1 MAVAAQPS
9 EAQSALAAPLSRRS
23 LVLATATLSL
33 LPLPAWADGNVV
45 QFYGAANPPATYGGV
60 GGTTRQFAR
69 YGFLIPDTFTEEAV
83 SKVDKGSGGVDCRFA
98 TGGRKRE
105 TVFVVSLRNEGAADG
120 RGFALAADP
129 NVALQTVA
137 GSSTVLQDAIGAGT
151 VTATRKG
158 DKYVYDLQGPTC
170 GAFVVT
176 TKGGRLFALSV
187 LAPASSWAADKDQL
201 VAIRDSFEAYDVPE

>member
-1 MAVAAQPS
+1 MAVANDAA
-9 EAQSALAAPLSRRS
+9 ESAAVSRRS
-23 LVLATATLSL
+23 LALATAAQGL
-33 LPLPAWADGNVV
+33 LPQLSASADGGLI

-60 GGTTRQFAR
+60 GGTTRKFAR
-69 YGFLIPDTFTEEAV
+69 YGFQIPDTFTEEPV
-83 SKVDKGSGGVDCRFA
+83 SKVEKGSGGVDCRFA

-151 VTATRKG
+151 VTATKRG
-158 DKYVYDLQGPTC
+158 DKYIYDLAGPTC

-187 LAPASSWAADKDQL
+187 LAPSSSFAADKDQL
-201 VAIRDSFEAYDVPE
+201 VAIRDSFECYDAPE